1 MKKVLICF
9 LANIFLVM
17 PSFAIIEDFMLEN
30 LDPNLKVS
38 KTIYRPIEDELVRK
52 LDKNLKI
59 QEKRYIPIVDENLP
73 KEVLYAVDY
82 YYSKNKNFNFE
93 NTDTTIIKIKPSKLY
108 STKDKLEIGK
118 YLEFYLA
125 EDVSI
130 NNKTYKKGTK
140 IKARVENTSSNTMGG
155 VPANLT
161 IGNFIIDDEFINSN
175 IETIGANRTL
185 WVYPVGY
192 IGCAFFG
199 VGSLLFLIKGGHAKF
214 KPAKTYEISY

>member
-9 LANIFLVM
+9 LANIFFAM

-30 LDPNLKVS
+30 LNPNLKIN
-38 KTIYRPIEDELVRK
+38 KTSYQPIEDEFALK
-52 LDKNLKI
+52 TLDKNLKI

-73 KEVLYAVDY
+73 VGTFYAVDY
-82 YYSKNKNFNFE
+82 YSKNRNFDFE
-93 NTDTTIIKIKPSKLY
+93 STDTTIIKIKPSKHY
-108 STKDKLEIGK
+108 STKNKLEIGK

-125 EDVSI
+125 DDVSI

-140 IKARVENTSSNTMGG
+140 VKARVENISPNTMGG

-161 IGNFIIDDEFINSN
+161 IGNFILDNNNINSN
-175 IETIGANRTL
+175 IEVTGANRAL

-192 IGCAFFG
+192 LGSAFFG
-199 VGSLLFLIKGGHAKF
+199 AGLLLFLVKGGHAKF
-214 KPAKTYEISY
+214 TPAKTYEISY